1 MSVALLWLLCL
12 LLLPLIVGSA
22 LCSCAETTLF
32 GLTGSD
38 REWLARERP
47 VLSRRVERLLAEPRA
62 LLLTVLLG
70 NMTVNTLYFVVSSG
84 IAMQLEHG
92 VWAELAIAVVTLL
105 LLVLVGETLPKLVG
119 NIARRALLPW
129 VAPPVSLL
137 HSATAPI
144 RHVLEGPVL
153 ALRQFLGKTE
163 THKVGRQ
170 HQVDQRYLERIEVL
184 NFTIAHDDGQSLDSI
199 DEAEVILTGA
209 SRTSKTP
216 TCVYLAIR
224 GVKAANVPLVPGM
237 PPPPQLLAAKKPL
250 IVGLWVSPD
259 RLVQVRRNRLSTMG
273 ETRDTDYIEPDA
285 VRAEIAAT
293 KQLFENNDWPTID
306 VSRRSI
312 EETAAAVMNLL
323 TERKEAAG

>member
-1 MSVALLWLLCL
+1 VDRKFHVH
-12 LLLPLIVGSA
+12 LI
-22 LCSCAETTLF
+22 
-32 GLTGSD
+32 SD
-38 REWLARERP
+38 
-47 VLSRRVERLLAEPRA
+47 S
-62 LLLTVLLG
+62 T
-70 NMTVNTLYFVVSSG
+70 
-84 IAMQLEHG
+84 
-92 VWAELAIAVVTLL
+92 
-105 LLVLVGETLPKLVG
+105 GETLHAMVGAALAQFENVEVLVHPY
-119 NIARRALLPW
+119 ALVRSEHQLTRALDH
-129 VAPPVSLL
+129 VAINPGLVFFTLANQTLREKLL
-137 HSATAPI
+137 ARCTGLNTRAI
-144 RHVLEGPVL
+144 DVLEGPVM
-153 ALRQFLGKTE
+153 ALRQFLGASE

-224 GVKAANVPLVPGM
+224 GIAAANVPLVPRM
-237 PPPPQLLAAKKPL
+237 TPPPQLLRARRPL

-273 ETRDTDYIEPDA
+273 DARNTEYVDADA

-293 KQLFENNDWPTID
+293 RQLFENQGWPMID

-323 TERKEAAG
+323 TERREGAA